1 MDINKRPQRKKTLPV
16 KLQDSKETSGL
27 KRPAKS
33 KRVAKIAK
41 LNDGPEVVNW
51 MDPNEKPNVGALVDR
66 GTPNE
71 GVGNFSK
78 PETTSS
84 GMI

>member
-41 LNDGPEVVNW
+41 LNDGPLVYINW
-51 MDPNEKPNVGALVDR
+51 LNRHMKKVHRRNQNLTNDC
-66 GTPNE
+66 
-71 GVGNFSK
+71 
-78 PETTSS
+78 
-84 GMI
+84 MIM